1 MALEGK
7 SKEQIARFEREKEII
22 EAEINKHSQ
31 DLQNRNLTVDEVNTT
46 LLELKISS
54 EDASEGQKR
63 VHELQKS
70 FEIKEDRYKKLISQV
85 ILQIIALFLTKRK
98 KKIDASVREYNAFIA
113 KLAAIP
119 ALEIREDEL
128 KIEFDPISEDP
139 IKDFPIDFQTKH
151 IVKKTITIVFLY
163 SHKASC

>member
-1 MALEGK
+1 VALEGK

-85 ILQIIALFLTKRK
+85 ILQKVASLFF
-98 KKIDASVREYNAFIA
+98 N
-113 KLAAIP
+113 
-119 ALEIREDEL
+119 
-128 KIEFDPISEDP
+128 
-139 IKDFPIDFQTKH
+139 
-151 IVKKTITIVFLY
+151 
-163 SHKASC
+163 